1 MYFHENS
8 DHKQV
13 DGPACDSQIDLAAE
27 YAQFSTQD
35 RLELLVEDELPQ
47 GLHGQ
52 LFRELDKTPE
62 KWRELALSFVQQR
75 AMQQTVAAASA
86 DCFEELVREAPTS
99 DSTSTGMKQTWSLND
114 WSWVASLAAALLLA
128 FGIGWFSGPGSSS
141 FAGWQS
147 ELDRGERLDT
157 GEQADQPELAM
168 QEGSV
173 QVHPES
179 SLGSKESSQGTD
191 ADDPAGKPEA
201 VPGKSSNPVVGYATW
216 VGNYGPQRSPVFLQ
230 ASLDAGDA
238 KLNPPELHPRLKQE
252 YARAGMKA
260 LPRRRIVSLALENGP
275 QLTIPLDDWEVRRV
289 VISRE
294 TL

>member
-1 MYFHENS
+1 MYSHEKFL
-8 DHKQV
+8 DRKRV
-13 DGPACDSQIDLAAE
+13 DGPECDSQVDLAAE

-35 RLELLVEDELPQ
+35 RLELLVEDELPH

-52 LFRELDKTPE
+52 LFCELDKTPE

-86 DCFEELVREAPTS
+86 GCLEELVREAPTS

-114 WSWVASLAAALLLA
+114 WSWVASLAAALLFA
-128 FGIGWFSGPGSSS
+128 FGIGWFSGPGSGS
-141 FAGWQS
+141 FAIWQS
-147 ELDRGERLDT
+147 QSDT
-157 GEQADQPELAM
+157 DLQSDQPELAM

-173 QVHPES
+173 QVYPES
-179 SLGSKESSQGTD
+179 SLGSKESSKGTD